1 VDLSAIVEA
10 IRSRR
15 IQITRHAALE
25 ARKDDLEIE
34 AVTASV
40 LKGERI
46 ADYPDDRP
54 FPSCLVLGYAEG
66 RPVHSVWAFD
76 ATTKIAVL
84 ITVYRPDPAR
94 WSTDFRR
101 RRTE

>member
-1 VDLSAIVEA
+1 MDLSDIIEA

-15 IQITRHAALE
+15 VQITRHAAQE

-34 AVTASV
+34 AVADSV
-40 LKGERI
+40 LGGEKI
-46 ADYPDDRP
+46 KDYPADRP
-54 FPSCLVLGYAEG
+54 FPSCLILGYADG

-76 ATTKIAVL
+76 STAGFAVL
-84 ITVYRPDPAR
+84 ITVYQPDPAL
-94 WSTDFRR
+94 WTTDFRR